1 MKKLIDKKD
10 KIYIAGHNGMVG
22 QAIQRSFLK
31 NNYKNLI
38 YASKKELDLRDYL
51 AVKEW
56 FKVQNPDVVIIAA
69 AKVGGIL
76 ANSLYPAEFLFDN
89 LKIQTNLI
97 ENAFK
102 HNVKRLLFL
111 GSSCIYPKNS
121 KQPIKEEYLLSG
133 DLEKTNEWYALA
145 KIAGIKQCSSLKI
158 QYGFD
163 AISLMPTNLYGPGDN
178 YHPTNS
184 HVLPALIRRFQEAI
198 DTNANNVTCWGSG
211 NPLRE
216 FLHVDDLAEACLFV
230 LEKWKPKEQDIHYL
244 NVGTG
249 KDISIKE
256 LAYIISENIGF
267 KGKIFWDKT
276 KPDGTFR
283 KLLDVNR
290 INNLGWE
297 PKIDLNYGIKDTC
310 IDYKKNSKKLLQS
323 KN

>member
-1 MKKLIDKKD
+1 MNKLIDQKD
-10 KIYIAGHNGMVG
+10 KIYIAGHKGMVG
-22 QAIQRSFLK
+22 QAIKRSFLK

-102 HNVKRLLFL
+102 NNVKRLLFL

-184 HVLPALIRRFQEAI
+184 HVLPALIRRFQEAV
-198 DTNANNVTCWGSG
+198 DTNENNVTCWGSG

-267 KGKIFWDKT
+267 KGEIFWDKT

-283 KLLDVNR
+283 KLLEVSR

-297 PKIDLNYGIKDTC
+297 AKIELTYGIKNTC
-310 IDYKKNSKKLLQS
+310 IDYKKY
-323 KN
+323 